1 MEINMTT
8 ILQTINVSPSPVTVP
23 AKGAPRPRRHVLALA
38 FAAAGLVVAAVP
50 SSALAQPGGS
60 IADAGNTSGGAGI
73 GVGAAAFLSGVAG
86 PEVVYDQ
93 SRFHI
98 EGLLGF
104 RSVKP
109 GNQANPPTQ
118 TTLQFGVRGWYHLSR
133 GVNSDFSVGG
143 GVGVQTFSGTGVS
156 QTATALEPGIQARVF
171 LTPNFTL
178 HVTSGLSF
186 TFGDNVNGGATRGIA
201 LATQFLGGF
210 GFAYFFR

>member
-1 MEINMTT
+1 MTT
-8 ILQTINVSPSPVTVP
+8 ILPTINVSSLSVPMPVMRS
-23 AKGAPRPRRHVLALA
+23 ARPRSNVLVLALA
-38 FAAAGLVVAAVP
+38 AAGLLVAAVP

-93 SRFHI
+93 PKFHI

-104 RSVKP
+104 RSQKP
-109 GNQANPPTQ
+109 GNQADPPTQ
-118 TTLQFGVRGWYHLSR
+118 TILQFGVRGWYHVSR
-133 GVNSDFSVGG
+133 GVNSDFSLGG

-156 QTATALEPGIQARVF
+156 QTATSFEPGIQARVF

-178 HVTSGLSF
+178 HVISGLSF
-186 TFGDNVNGGATRGIA
+186 TFGDNVTGINNGAIRGIA
-201 LATQFLGGF
+201 LAPQFLGGF